1 MENGTSILYASL
13 EGNIMIINAN
23 DPEYAGNHTIDVIYA
38 MKRYP
43 KKTLSLSF
51 MLRLFA
57 LLSPPDIA
65 N

>member
-1 MENGTSILYASL
+1 
-13 EGNIMIINAN
+13 MIINAN

-43 KKTLSLSF
+43 TKTLSLSF